1 MTHHVSRC
9 VSSCLTGSAVLL
21 LASLALAEDIGRGGT
36 KKTIPAG
43 VDGIVI
49 DFKNKVT
56 SFGTVQSIVDF
67 DIAICTASS
76 PRMLSGGAVD
86 GVTEPTDDSAVDDDN
101 DESLGADETDDV
113 QSPAGKKM
121 RLQIKGSGGSD
132 GIIDPNHEFR
142 LRIRLD
148 APTNEEIQVQIT
160 PTDALGDA
168 WVSSGV
174 ITGSETVILLPSGSN
189 DANLELVNQTGT
201 TLDHLV
207 LGAALPATVDVA
219 KTSSET
225 FPWGYAAG
233 GWVVVADGSVP
244 PGGVLLARIQL
255 QQSAQPEQP
264 FVLRILA
271 GGPMQGNYCG
281 CASGPCANDDPQAG
295 CRSSTGAGAH
305 LSALGTSE
313 IFEDALVL
321 RMQPLP
327 SNQFGL
333 LFMGTNST
341 SLPFGDGY
349 RCVSGNLFR
358 FPVQNSGAAGE
369 IALGPI
375 AGYSK
380 SHFPPQ
386 GHILA
391 GSLWYFQGWFRDP
404 QGPCGSGW
412 NLSDAA
418 RVQFVP

>member
-1 MTHHVSRC
+1 MTFRVSRC
-9 VSSCLTGSAVLL
+9 VSSCLTSSAVLL
-21 LASLALAEDIGRGGT
+21 LASLALAEDIGRGGL

-43 VDGIVI
+43 SDGIVL
-49 DFKNKVT
+49 DLKNKVT

-76 PRMLSGGAVD
+76 PRKLAGGAVD
-86 GVTEPTDDSAVDDDN
+86 GVTEPTDDSAVDDNN
-101 DESLGADETDDV
+101 DESLGADETDDN
-113 QSPAGKKM
+113 QTPPGKVM
-121 RLQIKGSGGSD
+121 RLQMKLGGASD
-132 GIIDPNHEFR
+132 GIIDPNHDFR

-148 APTNEEIQVQIT
+148 APTTEEIQVQIT
-160 PTDALGDA
+160 PTDDKGDA
-168 WVSSGV
+168 YVYSGV
-174 ITGSETVILLPSGSN
+174 ITGSETVIVLPRGSN

-201 TLDHLV
+201 NLDQLV
-207 LGAALPATVDVA
+207 LGAAPPATVDVA
-219 KTSSET
+219 KTSSDT
-225 FPWGYAAG
+225 FPWKYAAG

-244 PGGVLLARIQL
+244 PGGVMLARVQI

-281 CASGPCANDDPQAG
+281 CASGPCGNDDPQAG
-295 CRSSTGAGAH
+295 CRSSTGFGAH

-313 IFEDALVL
+313 VSEDALVL

-327 SNQFGL
+327 SNKFGL
-333 LFMGTNST
+333 FFMGTNSA

-349 RCVSGNLFR
+349 RCVGGNLFR
-358 FPVQNSGAAGE
+358 FPVQTSGPAGE
-369 IALGPI
+369 IAFGAI
-375 AGYSK
+375 VGYSK
-380 SHFPPQ
+380 SQFPPQ

-418 RVQFVP
+418 RIQFLP